1 MQTHTL
7 INTALILIY
16 VCWFM
21 WKTTGMLN
29 SLISKLQVIEDKL
42 DKSNSSALYL
52 RLGFLTRPDVL
63 GDTAGFSTGSG
74 FVGTELTTGG

>member
-42 DKSNSSALYL
+42 DKSNTIINIESKRKKLEEDL
-52 RLGFLTRPDVL
+52 KKRRD
-63 GDTAGFSTGSG
+63 
-74 FVGTELTTGG
+74 